1 MRVEMLTQISGTRNG
16 EEWPAPGAVL
26 DLPDHEA
33 ESLILAGYAKEATD
47 APTPEPAPVPV
58 VEEDGDEPSP
68 AEDGDGEPEAKQV
81 PPVKPT
87 RARKSATKG

>member
-1 MRVEMLTQISGTRNG
+1 MRVEMTTHISGTRNG

-33 ESLILAGYAKEATD
+33 ESLILAGYAKEPTD

-68 AEDGDGEPEAKQV
+68 AEDGDGAPEAKQV
-81 PPVKPT
+81 APVKPT